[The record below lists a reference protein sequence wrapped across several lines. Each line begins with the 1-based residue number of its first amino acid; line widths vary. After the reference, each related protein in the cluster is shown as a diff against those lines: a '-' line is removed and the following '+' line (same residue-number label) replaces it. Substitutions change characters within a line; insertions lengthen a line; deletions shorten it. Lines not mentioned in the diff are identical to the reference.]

1 MAKVNPG
8 LDRLRLERQRVVS
21 RDPCPEGAVLESLAN
36 WTYKF
41 EDDIEVK
48 KMTIK
53 PVDFLSRLQTRS
65 LQIIASTSIIPRFA
79 SPCFR
84 FRQVRSSSF
93 LSSSL

>member
-41 EDDIEVK
+41 EDDIKVK
-48 KMTIK
+48 KMTI
-53 PVDFLSRLQTRS
+53 
-65 LQIIASTSIIPRFA
+65 
-79 SPCFR
+79 
-84 FRQVRSSSF
+84 
-93 LSSSL
+93 